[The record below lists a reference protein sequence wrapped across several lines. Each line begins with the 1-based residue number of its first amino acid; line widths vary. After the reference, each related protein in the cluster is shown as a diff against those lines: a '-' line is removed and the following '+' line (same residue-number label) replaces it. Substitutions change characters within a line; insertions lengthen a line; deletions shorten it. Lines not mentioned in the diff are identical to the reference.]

1 MFIKKWKLIWFFPI
15 LVLLASCAALNL
27 TPSRKI
33 GPITFSDQNS
43 DTSLEFIYQDYENS
57 PELTELLLRYRL
69 DSVAGQGNAEME
81 KILHLMQWTHNRWK
95 HSGTNQ
101 PSKYLTLTIL
111 EEAESGKRF
120 RCVEY
125 GIVLKSVLAANGFI
139 ARTLGLKTR
148 DVETTRIGAGHVLT
162 EVWSDLHQKW
172 FMLDAQFNVVPM
184 LDNIPL
190 NAVEFQQ
197 AIISRKDFSLMDVSG
212 SVSSKKMEQYM
223 SFIPYYLYYFDFKFD
238 QREIA
243 VDSSFKLNGN
253 TSLMLVPD
261 GAKIPTVFQ
270 KSIALDNLMFTN
282 SLHDFY
288 RNPKE

>member
-1 MFIKKWKLIWFFPI
+1 MQKWKQIWFYPI
-15 LVLLASCAALNL
+15 LLLLASCAALNL

-33 GPITFSDQNS
+33 GPLTFSDPNS
-43 DTSLEFIYQDYENS
+43 DPSLVFIYQDHENS
-57 PELTELLLRYRL
+57 PELKQLLAKYHL
-69 DSVAGQGNAEME
+69 DSVAANGTSELE

-101 PSKYLTLTIL
+101 PSQYQTLTIL
-111 EEAESGKRF
+111 EEAKSGKRF

-162 EVWSDLHQKW
+162 EVWSDFHQKW
-172 FMLDAQFNVVPM
+172 LMLDAQFNVMPM

-197 AIISRKDFSLMDVSG
+197 AIISQKDFILIDASG
-212 SVSSKKMEQYM
+212 SVSAKKLEQYM

-238 QREIA
+238 QREVA
-243 VDSSFKLNGN
+243 FGNSFKLNGN

-261 GAKIPTVFQ
+261 AAKIPTVFQ
-270 KSIALDNLMFTN
+270 RTIALDNLMFTN